1 MSDENLNMILRN
13 VILSVFCHLSTVKEV
28 TLTIR
33 FGSLFY
39 YYVFPEPCILFH
51 IPMMVNTFGYL
62 LYEQLWRCQRGIQKP
77 QVEEGQTIQWL
88 KPRGQHDKDQQNTT
102 QKTRNWTTRSPL
114 KTGRGVNSGALER

>member
-1 MSDENLNMILRN
+1 MKHAYNIIFHERNSFDCKFSSLFFLGFLYFFIGNFMSDENLNMILRN

-51 IPMMVNTFGYL
+51 IHMMVNTFGYL
-62 LYEQLWRCQRGIQKP
+62 LYEQL
-77 QVEEGQTIQWL
+77 
-88 KPRGQHDKDQQNTT
+88 
-102 QKTRNWTTRSPL
+102 
-114 KTGRGVNSGALER
+114 